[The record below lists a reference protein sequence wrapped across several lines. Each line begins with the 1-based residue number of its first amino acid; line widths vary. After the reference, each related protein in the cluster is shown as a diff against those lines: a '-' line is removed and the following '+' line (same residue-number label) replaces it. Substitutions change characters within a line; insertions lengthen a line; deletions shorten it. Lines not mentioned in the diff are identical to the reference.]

1 MAHVGPQRH
10 KEKNENLYTV
20 PHVIM
25 INHGKWDGRVCN
37 MHDTDDNFIQHSWG
51 IAEETNSGP
60 RVDEDNIKMS
70 LKG

>member
-1 MAHVGPQRH
+1 
-10 KEKNENLYTV
+10 
-20 PHVIM
+20 
-25 INHGKWDGRVCN
+25 